1 MVETTNLKKHLS
13 KNPIQKFLINNFY
26 QSLISLIKPLKANSI
41 LDVGCGEG
49 FTLVNF
55 RRSKIGKFLEG
66 IDYSKDSITLGKK
79 MYPNLNIKEGN
90 IYKLSYPTNSFDL
103 LVCTEVL
110 EHLQDPTEAIRELA
124 RVSKKHIV
132 FSVPNEP
139 FFTLANLLRG
149 KYLKT
154 LGNQPEHINHW
165 TNGGFRKFLR
175 KNGLK
180 ISCSKSPFPWALVLA
195 RK

>member
-90 IYKLSYPTNSFDL
+90 IYKLSYPANSFDL

-110 EHLQDPTEAIRELA
+110 E
-124 RVSKKHIV
+124 HIV